1 MKKSGKIVSKHFTS
15 IVTTPDPDDPGPYE
29 SGGNNHIQI
38 IVNGKFGITDKSG
51 KIIVEPIYDNARLFS
66 EGLSTVQLGNKYGLI
81 NEKGNFVL
89 PMQEMKYLGR
99 LCNGLVSF
107 CISDKYGFLDKTG
120 QEKIKPQ
127 FELTSEFSERLC
139 WVQNEKG
146 LHGYID
152 TLGRLV
158 IPYTFQNAYDFLR
171 GQAVV
176 QLNGVW
182 GVIDKTGKFVEKAH
196 P

>member
-1 MKKSGKIVSKHFTS
+1 MANSKKKTKHILIIET
-15 IVTTPDPDDPGPYE
+15 VPAQDDPDETGE
-29 SGGNNHIQI
+29 SKYMQMT
-38 IVNGKFGITDKSG
+38 VNERVGIRDMSG

-66 EGLSTVQLGNKYGLI
+66 EGLSTVQLGNKYGLVD
-81 NEKGNFVL
+81 EQGNFVL
-89 PMQEMKYLGR
+89 PLQEMKYLGR
-99 LCNGLVSF
+99 LRDGLISF
-107 CISDKYGFLDKTG
+107 CTNDKYGFLDKTG

-171 GQAVV
+171 SQATV

-182 GVIDKTGKFVEKAH
+182 GMIDKAGRFVEKVDS
-196 P
+196 